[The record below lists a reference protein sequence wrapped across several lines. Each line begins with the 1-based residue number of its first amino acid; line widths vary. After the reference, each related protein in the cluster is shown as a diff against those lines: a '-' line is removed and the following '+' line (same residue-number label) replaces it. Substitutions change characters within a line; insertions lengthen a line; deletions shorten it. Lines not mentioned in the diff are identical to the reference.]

1 MIEGKEQ
8 ENRMTERQKFRET
21 LYQIELLKRRKVQ
34 RFLLNMGLTPGQ
46 GQARILMY
54 LSGHSMV
61 SQKEIADGC
70 MLDVTT
76 LSRVLDK
83 MEKMGLLLRERDVR
97 NRRAYMVALT
107 DQGME
112 KAEEVKKGFQKLEDV
127 MCSGMSEREVSGITE
142 ALIKVRDNLK
152 AEDGLVEERCEK
164 ESENMDLTEKCMKES
179 GKLQK

>member
-1 MIEGKEQ
+1 
-8 ENRMTERQKFRET
+8 MTERQRFRET

-34 RFLLNMGLTPGQ
+34 RFLLDIGLTPGQ

-54 LSGHSMV
+54 LAGHPMV

-83 MEKMGLLLRERDVR
+83 MEKMGLLLRERDAR
-97 NRRAYMVALT
+97 NRRAYMVRLT

-112 KAEEVKKGFQKLEDV
+112 KAEEVKEGFRKLEDM
-127 MCSGMSEREVSGITE
+127 MCGGMKDQDISSITE
-142 ALIKVRDNLK
+142 LLLEVRDNLK
-152 AEDGLVEERCEK
+152 EENRDC
-164 ESENMDLTEKCMKES
+164 
-179 GKLQK
+179 